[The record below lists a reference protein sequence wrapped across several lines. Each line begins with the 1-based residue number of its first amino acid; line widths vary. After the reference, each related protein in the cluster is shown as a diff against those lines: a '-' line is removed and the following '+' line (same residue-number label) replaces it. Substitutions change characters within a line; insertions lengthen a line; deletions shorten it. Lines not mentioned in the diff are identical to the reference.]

1 MIYINPTYFRYSRL
15 SAAIKFLAIAPLF
28 LVAEQAMAVKT
39 VDGAVGTGK
48 FDVKST
54 TLIDNYI
61 LRNNATLNVEPGGR
75 TRDIQSSFSTLN
87 MTGGRVTGIDK
98 TRAAV
103 ALNNSKATISDSV
116 ITSSAAGGL
125 SLVRNPAVDS
135 GSEARVSNSHITG
148 ATYGANVTAFSLLQ
162 LSNGSTVTGLGREGL
177 LLQGGRAEVVNS
189 HVKGATNGVLMTR
202 EHRTVL
208 NSPTLVLEG
217 SHVNGLNGAAI
228 LVDQNITAQID
239 VNNGSTLTG
248 SNGNLL
254 EMTNGANANM
264 RVNNSALTG
273 NIQLGTD
280 SLLNLG
286 LDGASLTGDVV
297 NTGGTAN
304 VALSNHSVLTGN
316 LQVGADSVLNLN
328 LDRAAMTGDVVN
340 AGGTANVALNNH
352 SVLTGRLENVDS
364 LAVNSDATWVMTAGQ
379 QLNDLSLGGGN
390 VKFGEPGQFYQLDV
404 KNLSGNGT
412 FVMSADFAH
421 LKGDFLNVTGTSS
434 GAHQLLIASSGADPL
449 CEDRLHVVHT
459 EDGGA
464 TFSLLG
470 ERVDVGTYSYRLID
484 ENDGKDWLL
493 DPKSKIISPGTR
505 SVLAL
510 FNTAPTVWYGEMTS
524 LRTRM
529 GEVRFNPEQT
539 GGWVRAYGNRFDVS
553 SGGGYKQSQQGFTLG
568 ADMPIADS
576 QWVVGVMAGHSN
588 SQLDLT
594 HGTSGTVKSYY
605 LGAYATWLDEDGYYF
620 DAVAKAN
627 RFQNESNVA
636 VSDGS
641 KVKGSYN
648 NTGIGVS
655 AEFGRK
661 IKLKDDYFVEP
672 YAQLSTV
679 SIQGASYQ
687 LDNGLKAS
695 GESTRSILGKAGVTA
710 GRDFQLEDGSVIQ
723 PYLRAA
729 MVHEF
734 ANNSKVT
741 VNNSN
746 VFKNDLSGSRAEFG
760 AGVAVKVSKNLQ
772 LHADFEHSQGKNI
785 DQPWGANV
793 GVRYSF

>member
-1 MIYINPTYFRYSRL
+1 
-15 SAAIKFLAIAPLF
+15 
-28 LVAEQAMAVKT
+28 
-39 VDGAVGTGK
+39 
-48 FDVKST
+48 
-54 TLIDNYI
+54 
-61 LRNNATLNVEPGGR
+61 
-75 TRDIQSSFSTLN
+75 
-87 MTGGRVTGIDK
+87 MTGDVVNTGG
-98 TRAAV
+98 TANV
-103 ALNNSKATISDSV
+103 ALNNHSV
-116 ITSSAAGGL
+116 
-125 SLVRNPAVDS
+125 
-135 GSEARVSNSHITG
+135 
-148 ATYGANVTAFSLLQ
+148 
-162 LSNGSTVTGLGREGL
+162 
-177 LLQGGRAEVVNS
+177 
-189 HVKGATNGVLMTR
+189 
-202 EHRTVL
+202 
-208 NSPTLVLEG
+208 
-217 SHVNGLNGAAI
+217 
-228 LVDQNITAQID
+228 
-239 VNNGSTLTG
+239 
-248 SNGNLL
+248 
-254 EMTNGANANM
+254 
-264 RVNNSALTG
+264 LTG

-286 LDGASLTGDVV
+286 LDRASMTGDVI
-297 NTGGTAN
+297 NSGGTAN
-304 VALSNHSVLTGN
+304 VALNNHSALTGN
-316 LQVGADSVLNLN
+316 IQVGTASTLNLN
-328 LDRAAMTGDVVN
+328 LDRASMTGDVVN
-340 AGGTANVALNNH
+340 AGGTAQVTLNNH

-364 LAVNSDATWVMTAGQ
+364 LGVNSDATWVMTADQ
-379 QLNDLSLGGGN
+379 QLNDLSLRGGN
-390 VKFGEPGQFYQLDV
+390 VRFGESGQFYQLDV

-449 CEDRLHVVHT
+449 SEDRLHVAHT

-576 QWVVGVMAGHSN
+576 QWLVGVMAGHSN

-679 SIQGASYQ
+679 NIQGASYQ
-687 LDNGLKAS
+687 LDNGLKAN

-710 GRDFQLEDGSVIQ
+710 GRDFLLEDGSVVQ

-793 GVRYSF
+793 GLRYNF

>member
-1 MIYINPTYFRYSRL
+1 MVKLMIV
-15 SAAIKFLAIAPLF
+15 APLCF
-28 LVAEQAMAVKT
+28 LGQQALADPIV
-39 VDGAVGTGK
+39 VDNRTH
-48 FDVKST
+48 DVTSS
-54 TLIDNYI
+54 DAPFNYQ
-61 LRNNATLNVEPGGR
+61 LRNNATLNVHQNAKVR
-75 TRDIQSSFSTLN
+75 SIHSSNSTVN
-87 MTGGRVTGIDK
+87 MTGGRVTS
-98 TRAAV
+98 TSPTTTAV
-103 ALNNSKATISDSV
+103 VFTNSKGLISNSFITSTGAGALNV
-116 ITSSAAGGL
+116 
-125 SLVRNPAVDS
+125 VRNPLSLRGSEVEVNKTEISGGTYGASVTSFSTLELLNKSTLTGGSLEALTLRGGHARAVDS
-135 GSEARVSNSHITG
+135 TLTG
-148 ATYGANVTAFSLLQ
+148 ATS
-162 LSNGSTVTGLGREGL
+162 
-177 LLQGGRAEVVNS
+177 
-189 HVKGATNGVLMTR
+189 GVRMTR
-202 EHRTVL
+202 EHSTIL
-208 NSPTLVLEG
+208 TSPKLLLEG
-217 SHVNGLNGAAI
+217 SRVNGLNGAAI
-228 LVDQNITAQID
+228 LVDQNITAEID
-239 VNNGSTLTG
+239 VNNGSTLMG

-254 EMTNGANANM
+254 ELTNSGSSNM
-264 RVNNSALTG
+264 RVKQSALNG
-273 NIQLGTD
+273 NIQ
-280 SLLNLG
+280 
-286 LDGASLTGDVV
+286 V
-297 NTGGTAN
+297 GTA
-304 VALSNHSVLTGN
+304 ST
-316 LQVGADSVLNLN
+316 LNLN
-328 LDRAAMTGDVVN
+328 LDRASMTGDVVN
-340 AGGTANVALNNH
+340 AGGTAQVTLNNH

-364 LAVNSDATWVMTAGQ
+364 LGVNSDATWVMTADQ
-379 QLNDLSLGGGN
+379 QLNDLSLRDGN

-449 CEDRLHVVHT
+449 SKDRLHVAHT

-470 ERVDVGTYSYRLID
+470 ERVDVGTYSYLLKS

-493 DPKSKIISPGTR
+493 DPKSKTIGPGTR

-576 QWVVGVMAGHSN
+576 QWLVGVMAGHSN

-594 HGTSGTVKSYY
+594 HGTSATVKSYY

-627 RFQNESNVA
+627 RFQNESKVA

-687 LDNGLKAS
+687 LDNGLKAN

-710 GRDFQLEDGSVIQ
+710 GRDFLLEDGSVVQ

-734 ANNSKVT
+734 ANNSEVT

-793 GVRYSF
+793 GLRYNF

>member
-1 MIYINPTYFRYSRL
+1 MI
-15 SAAIKFLAIAPLF
+15 
-28 LVAEQAMAVKT
+28 
-39 VDGAVGTGK
+39 TG
-48 FDVKST
+48 S
-54 TLIDNYI
+54 I
-61 LRNNATLNVEPGGR
+61 
-75 TRDIQSSFSTLN
+75 
-87 MTGGRVTGIDK
+87 
-98 TRAAV
+98 
-103 ALNNSKATISDSV
+103 
-116 ITSSAAGGL
+116 AGGL
-125 SLVRNPAVDS
+125 DVVRNPAVAS

-189 HVKGATNGVLMTR
+189 HVSGATNGVLMTR

-208 NSPTLVLEG
+208 NSPELVLDG
-217 SHVNGLNGAAI
+217 SHVNGLSGAAI
-228 LVDQNITAQID
+228 LVDQNITAEID

-254 EMTNGANANM
+254 ELTNVATANM

-273 NIQLGTD
+273 NIQVGE
-280 SLLNLG
+280 
-286 LDGASLTGDVV
+286 ASL
-297 NTGGTAN
+297 
-304 VALSNHSVLTGN
+304 
-316 LQVGADSVLNLN
+316 LNLN
-328 LDRAAMTGDVVN
+328 LDGASMTGDVVN

-364 LAVNSDATWVMTAGQ
+364 LAVNSDASWVMTADQ

-449 CEDRLHVVHT
+449 SEDRLHVVHT

-470 ERVDVGTYSYRLID
+470 ERVDVGTYSYLLKN

-493 DPKSKIISPGTR
+493 DPGSKIISPGTR

-553 SGGGYKQSQQGFTLG
+553 SGGGYKQTQQGFTLG

-576 QWVVGVMAGHSN
+576 QWVVGVLAGHSN
-588 SQLDLT
+588 SQLDLA

-627 RFQNESNVA
+627 RFQNESKVA

-641 KVKGSYN
+641 KVKGNYN

-679 SIQGASYQ
+679 TIQGASYQ
-687 LDNGLKAS
+687 LDNGLKAN

-710 GRDFQLEDGSVIQ
+710 GRDFQLEDGSVVQ

-734 ANNSKVT
+734 ANNSQVT

-793 GVRYSF
+793 GVRYNF

>member
-304 VALSNHSVLTGN
+304 VALSNHSVLTG
-316 LQVGADSVLNLN
+316 
-328 LDRAAMTGDVVN
+328 
-340 AGGTANVALNNH
+340 
-352 SVLTGRLENVDS
+352 RLENVDS

-449 CEDRLHVVHT
+449 SEDRLHVVHT

-687 LDNGLKAS
+687 RDNGLKAS

-785 DQPWGANV
+785 DQPWGGNV